1 MTDIRWAT
9 FDCYG
14 TLIDWRHGLSTGMEL
29 IFPGRGADLLDRF
42 NRHEPQV
49 QAQFPEMRYRDVL
62 SEALRRTAGEAGLVL
77 RPDDADV
84 LAAGIAYWPPFHD
97 TAAEL
102 ARLRASGWRL
112 ALLTNCDRDIIGAAQ
127 RRLQTPVDAI
137 ITAEDVGAYKPAH
150 AHFERF
156 AQTFAPEPGQ
166 WVHVA
171 QGYFHDIIPAHAL
184 GIPRVWVNRLRQ
196 PEDPSIA
203 DAVIPDLSRLTEVVA
218 AVGTAAAAH
227 RDESNITHRN
237 V

>member
-14 TLIDWRHGLSTGMEL
+14 TLIDWRHGISTGMEL
-29 IFPGRGADLLDRF
+29 VFPGRGADLLDTF

-49 QAQFPEMRYRDVL
+49 QAQCPEMRYRDVL
-62 SEALRRTAGEAGLVL
+62 IEAFRRTADDAGLVL
-77 RPDDADV
+77 RADDADV
-84 LAAGIAYWPPFHD
+84 LATGIAYWPPFHD
-97 TAAEL
+97 TASEL

-127 RRLQTPVDAI
+127 RRLGTPVDAV
-137 ITAEDVGAYKPAH
+137 ITAEDVGSYKPAH
-150 AHFERF
+150 PHFERF
-156 AQTFAPEPGQ
+156 AQTFDPGPGQ

-184 GIPRVWVNRLRQ
+184 DIPRVWVNRLGQ
-196 PEDPSIA
+196 SDDPSIA
-203 DAVIPDLSRLTEVVA
+203 DAVVPDLSRLTEVVA
-218 AVGTAAAAH
+218 AVGTAAARREESNVTH
-227 RDESNITHRN
+227 RD